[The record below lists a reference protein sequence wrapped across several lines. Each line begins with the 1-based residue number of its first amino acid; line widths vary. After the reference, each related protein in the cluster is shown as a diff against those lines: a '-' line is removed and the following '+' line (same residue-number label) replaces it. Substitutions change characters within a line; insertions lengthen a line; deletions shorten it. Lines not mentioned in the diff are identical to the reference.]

1 MGLLNKSL
9 AKGVWPTP
17 RRSKGVGAV
26 QRACESDAEGESSC
40 HMAACTV
47 FGPERA
53 TCTSWSHPECE
64 FWGVNE
70 ITGFIPISCP
80 W

>member
-53 TCTSWSHPECE
+53 LRVRHGHTQNAN
-64 FWGVNE
+64 FGV
-70 ITGFIPISCP
+70 
-80 W
+80 